1 MMRGDF
7 TMLVGVE
14 WRMALQSKL
23 LFATLT
29 SAETKMHLSLLKTP
43 SALLPIALG
52 TAALTLPWL
61 ALAVF
66 GPNPTGDEGAAAR
79 LFQLLVAAQLPCIVF
94 FMAKWAPRE
103 PKQAM
108 AVLVLQLL
116 ALVIPFVPVVLLEAS
131 KR

>member
-7 TMLVGVE
+7 TMLMGVG
-14 WRMALQSKL
+14 WRVALQGKL
-23 LFATLT
+23 LFATLMA
-29 SAETKMHLSLLKTP
+29 AETKMHLSLLKTP
-43 SALLPIALG
+43 SALLPMALG
-52 TAALTLPWL
+52 AAALTLPWL

-66 GPNPTGDEGAAAR
+66 EPSPTGDEGAAAR
-79 LFQLLVAAQLPCIVF
+79 LFQLLVAAQIPCIVF
-94 FMAKWAPRE
+94 FIAKWAARE